1 MKQLAAV
8 LLLIALYPLAS
19 STHVVAAPTSVT
31 YTGSAPTNVKNEKGV
46 ILKATATFTVSNLD
60 LIIAMSNISTNAPK
74 TASDILTGIFFDIST
89 NLAFTPVSAMVG
101 PDSTTGAPLLG
112 ESDFDVSGQWAYKG
126 DLPTGNL
133 SKDAPGE
140 YGLSD
145 TKFSFFKKSNLL
157 SDIKLPGTSP
167 LSGVQFGITDMS
179 NFDPKARGSIKHAD
193 LIINTIDLALNG
205 LPVNFS
211 LTDISDVTFV
221 FGKSI
226 NKGIDISGEMV
237 AQIPEP
243 GTVALVAIGLLGA
256 LTLTRSGV
264 RRR

>member
-1 MKQLAAV
+1 
-8 LLLIALYPLAS
+8 
-19 STHVVAAPTSVT
+19 
-31 YTGSAPTNVKNEKGV
+31 
-46 ILKATATFTVSNLD
+46 
-60 LIIAMSNISTNAPK
+60 
-74 TASDILTGIFFDIST
+74 
-89 NLAFTPVSAMVG
+89 
-101 PDSTTGAPLLG
+101 
-112 ESDFDVSGQWAYKG
+112 
-126 DLPTGNL
+126 
-133 SKDAPGE
+133 
-140 YGLSD
+140 
-145 TKFSFFKKSNLL
+145 
-157 SDIKLPGTSP
+157 
-167 LSGVQFGITDMS
+167 MS

-205 LPVNFS
+205 LSVNFS